1 MVCVIARVKEDLLA
15 SEITKQID
23 VLQAIEWMAKAWKKV
38 TAATIKKC
46 FAKCGFTEE
55 MSETEDDIVDE
66 EFNALFK

>member
-1 MVCVIARVKEDLLA
+1 MFY
-15 SEITKQID
+15 
-23 VLQAIEWMAKAWKKV
+23 IEWMAKAWKKV
-38 TAATIKKC
+38 TAGTIKKC